1 LKSELQNLPNWTIR
15 SCCEPINGQ
24 SARQLSAIA
33 HIQAERVIGDLRLL
47 RRDRALPAITRR
59 DSYRADWK
67 AIAGS
72 TFR

>member
-1 LKSELQNLPNWTIR
+1 LEIPL
-15 SCCEPINGQ
+15 GQ
-24 SARQLSAIA
+24 QPTATGYAGIK
-33 HIQAERVIGDLRLL
+33 IIGDLRLL

-59 DSYRADWK
+59 GSYRADWK